1 MSNRFYRLLFGIAL
15 LVSLY
20 FDLHTVI
27 YGLIALLLF
36 EAVTNLRVPRMVSR
50 LRTGNDGDPT
60 EGSLGIAFKA
70 RCGFEAERGWRLA
83 VALMLIV
90 SLLIYAKTLW
100 FFPWFMGFAIMGAGV
115 SGVCPV
121 FLALKWA
128 GLK

>member
-27 YGLIALLLF
+27 YGLIGLALF
-36 EAVTNLRVPRMVSR
+36 EAVTNLRIPRLISR
-50 LRTGNDGDPT
+50 MRTGEDGDPY
-60 EGSLGIAFKA
+60 EGSLGIAFHA
-70 RCGFEAERGWRLA
+70 RTAFEAERGWRMA
-83 VALMLIV
+83 VALMLVV
-90 SLLIYAKTLW
+90 SLLVYPKTLW
-100 FFPWFMGFAIMGAGV
+100 FFPWFMGFAIMGAGI